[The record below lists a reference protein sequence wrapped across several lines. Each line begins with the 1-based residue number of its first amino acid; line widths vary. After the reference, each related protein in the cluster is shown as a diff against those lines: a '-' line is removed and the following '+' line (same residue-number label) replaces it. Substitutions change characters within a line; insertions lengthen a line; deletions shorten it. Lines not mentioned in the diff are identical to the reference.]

1 MSDFFDD
8 QLVIDT
14 ASNISSLLKDSSLK
28 GDDRRDLIEEECK
41 KSLQKHQLNVSR
53 YRDLMSAVGKHLNSL
68 KQRAD
73 HFDEIMEIVHEDS
86 MNEKLAEAHEDTIPP
101 R

>member
-14 ASNISSLLKDSSLK
+14 ASNISSLLKDSNLK

-68 KQRAD
+68 KQRTD
-73 HFDEIMEIVHEDS
+73 HFDEIMEVVHEYS